1 LTGNIDPVTLEVFRN
16 LFRSVAE
23 EMGATLMR
31 TAFSPNIKERRD
43 YSCALFDGE
52 GRTVAQGDHM
62 PVHLGSMPLSVEHA
76 LAAFEMERGDVVAL
90 NDPYRGGTHLP
101 DFTVV
106 APVFSGRSDR
116 PSFYVAN
123 RAHHADVGGSRPGS
137 MPLAVEIF
145 QEGIIVP
152 PVRLVRGGSV
162 DEDIMELI
170 LANVRTP
177 VERRGDLAAQLGAL
191 RTGEI
196 RLKELI
202 GRYGPETVGRYA
214 NGLQEYTERVM
225 RSVIGEIPNGSYSF
239 RDHLDGDGLGSGPIE
254 IRVEVKVAG
263 DRVVV
268 DFTGSADQVRGN
280 VNANEAVTLSAVFYV
295 FRSLLPYRIPSNSG
309 CMAPIEVIAPE
320 GSVVNATFPSAV
332 AAGNVETSQRIVDV
346 IFGALSR
353 ALPERIPA
361 ASSGTM
367 NNLTIGGVDPRSGK
381 NFAYYETVAGGMG
394 ARPGMDGL
402 DAVHTHM
409 TNTMNTPVEA
419 LERYYPFRLTKYE
432 IIRGSG
438 GRGRYRGGD
447 GIRRDIRV
455 SVDALA
461 TIISERRESRP
472 YGLRGGEDGKS
483 GRNVLIRRDGSEKE
497 LPSKAEIR
505 LEAGDTLSIRTPGGG
520 GLGEPVGSGGAADLV
535 SEENRGNR

>member
-1 LTGNIDPVTLEVFRN
+1 MTGEYDPVTLEVFRN

-23 EMGATLMR
+23 EMGASLMR

-76 LAAFEMERGDVVAL
+76 LAAFDMERGDVAAL
-90 NDPYRGGTHLP
+90 NDPYHGGTHLP
-101 DFTVV
+101 DFTMVS
-106 APVFSGRSDR
+106 PVFSGGSNR

-137 MPLAVEIF
+137 MPLAAEIF

-152 PVRLVRGGSV
+152 PVRLVRGGVV
-162 DEDIMELI
+162 DEDVMELI

-177 VERRGDLAAQLGAL
+177 VERRGDLTAQLGAL
-191 RTGEI
+191 RTGEV
-196 RLKELI
+196 RLEELI
-202 GRYGPETVGRYA
+202 GRYGLDTVRRYA
-214 NGLQEYTERVM
+214 LGLQEYSERVM
-225 RSVIGEIPNGSYSF
+225 RSVIREIPDGAYSF
-239 RDHLDGDGLGSGPIE
+239 RDHLDNDGLGSGPVE
-254 IRVEVKVAG
+254 IRVEISVAG

-268 DFTGSADQVRGN
+268 DFTGSAGQVRGN
-280 VNANEAVTLSAVFYV
+280 VNANEAVTMSAVFYV
-295 FRSLLPYRIPSNSG
+295 FRSLLPYRVPSNSG

-320 GSVVNATFPSAV
+320 GSVVNAKFPSAV

-346 IFGALSR
+346 LFGALSK

-367 NNLTIGGVDPRSGK
+367 NNLTIGGIDPRSGA

-409 TNTMNTPVEA
+409 TNTMNTPIEA
-419 LERYYPFRLTKYE
+419 LERYYPFRLMRYE

-447 GIRRDIRV
+447 GVRRDIRLTA
-455 SVDALA
+455 DAVA
-461 TIISERRESRP
+461 TIISERREFRP
-472 YGLRGGEDGKS
+472 YGLGGGEDGES
-483 GRNVLIRRDGSEKE
+483 GRNVLIRRDGEVEE
-497 LPSKAEIR
+497 LPSKAEIG

-520 GLGEPVGSGGAADLV
+520 GFGKPA
-535 SEENRGNR
+535 